1 MNKIALLIA
10 LGIGFFAGEL
20 FERHIYAPYSQ
31 QKHYDYEP
39 LRAPKK

>member
-10 LGIGFFAGEL
+10 LGIGFFVGGL

-31 QKHYDYEP
+31 QKRFDYEP
-39 LRAPKK
+39 LHAPKK